1 MGNRREN
8 MNVFNIVGWNVSSH
22 HLRLDCSSNLEMM
35 EHLRMS
41 SFFQAGESCHQY
53 NISGHA
59 LPRLG
64 FSSFGLAIRVGSVF

>member
-1 MGNRREN
+1 MCLTSWAG
-8 MNVFNIVGWNVSSH
+8 MCPPT
-22 HLRLDCSSNLEMM
+22 HLRLKLFFKSGDDGTSKDVIL
-35 EHLRMS
+35 
-41 SFFQAGESCHQY
+41 FQAGESCHQY